1 MNKQE
6 YDRQYYLKNKEKRK
20 KQIKEWEENN
30 KDKRKEYH
38 KNWHLKNKDRR
49 NKAAKIRAKNNR
61 EVWNERWAFRKALK
75 LQATP
80 KWADLEKIKVLYE
93 KAKWLESL
101 TGLKYHVD
109 HVIPLVNDNVCGL
122 HCWYNLQILEA
133 SLNIG
138 KGNRYV

>member
-38 KNWHLKNKDRR
+38 KKWHLKNKDRR
-49 NKAAKIRAKNNR
+49 NKAARTRAKNNR

-80 KWADLEKIKVLYE
+80 SWADLEKIKIVYE
-93 KAKWLESL
+93 KDKWLESL

-122 HCWYNLQILEA
+122 HCWSNLQILEA